1 MTAQTEFLSRVERLL
16 GRPSG
21 SVLAGTDLQDL
32 GVDSFAL
39 VELLV
44 RLQEELKTRVF
55 QEDLIGITTV
65 GDLEQ
70 VFARRNAEQTLS
82 S

>member
-1 MTAQTEFLSRVERLL
+1 MPSEFVSRVERLL
-16 GRPSG
+16 AKPAG
-21 SVLAGTDLQDL
+21 SLSPEMLLQDL

-44 RLQEELKTRVF
+44 RLQEDLKTRVF
-55 QEDLIGITTV
+55 QEDLVGITTI

-70 VFARRNAEQTLS
+70 VFIRRIGEKTLS

>member
-1 MTAQTEFLSRVERLL
+1 MPSDFLSRVERLL
-16 GRPSG
+16 GKPAG
-21 SVLAGTDLQDL
+21 SLLPATCLQDL

-44 RLQEELKTRVF
+44 RLQEDLKARVF
-55 QEDLIGITTV
+55 QEDLAGIVTI

-70 VFARRNAEQTLS
+70 VFVRRIAEQTLS

>member
-1 MTAQTEFLSRVERLL
+1 MPSDFLSRVERLL
-16 GRPSG
+16 GKPAG
-21 SVLAGTDLQDL
+21 SLLPEICLQDL

-44 RLQEELKTRVF
+44 RLQEDLKARVF
-55 QEDLIGITTV
+55 QEDLAGIVTI

-70 VFARRNAEQTLS
+70 VFVRRMAEQTLS

>member
-1 MTAQTEFLSRVERLL
+1 MPSEFLSRVERLL
-16 GRPSG
+16 AKPAG
-21 SVLAGTDLQDL
+21 SLSPEMLLEDL

-44 RLQEELKTRVF
+44 RLQEDLKTRVF
-55 QEDLIGITTV
+55 QEDLAGIVTIGE
-65 GDLEQ
+65 LEQ
-70 VFARRNAEQTLS
+70 VFERRTAQQRLS